1 MQLTLLPL
9 TLREV
14 CYISSSSQGVSV
26 FSVSICGS
34 SVILSAYF
42 PLLLQV
48 WQLAVLSVAVG
59 MPEATD
65 GYSVHPVVAGSIAHV

>member
-1 MQLTLLPL
+1 M
-9 TLREV
+9 
-14 CYISSSSQGVSV
+14 
-26 FSVSICGS
+26 
-34 SVILSAYF
+34 ILSAYF

-65 GYSVHPVVAGSIAHV
+65 GYSVHPVVAGSTARVGVKWKDAQREDYIYKCCDCTVVCAL